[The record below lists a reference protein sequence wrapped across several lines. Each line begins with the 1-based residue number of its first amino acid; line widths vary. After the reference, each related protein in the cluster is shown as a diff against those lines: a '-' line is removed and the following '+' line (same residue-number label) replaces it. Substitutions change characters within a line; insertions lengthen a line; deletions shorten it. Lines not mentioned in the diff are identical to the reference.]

1 MERPP
6 ISVLLPTTTW
16 TSACRQVA
24 EQLQDDDELL
34 LLCDHESDPV
44 AERTDLTPA
53 VSVIPAGDPD
63 GCSGKA
69 NAVDRGMDRAS
80 HDRIVWTDDDFDH
93 PPDWLDTLSADY
105 DRHGPVSEVPFFRGE
120 DPLSVFLEP
129 TNVFGGTLTTWLG
142 DIPWGGSVIFER
154 DDLDIEA
161 FRADL
166 RRTVSDDGTLG
177 EHLEMTTLKRV
188 REVSAGGTVRESL
201 ERFVRFIKIVRFHG
215 PAITAF
221 NALALLAIT
230 TALVSFP
237 LLTTVGVT
245 LSYGLVYAAFGIR
258 RWTFLLAVPAT
269 VVNLPLFAYALVRR
283 TFVWGGRR
291 YRWRSM
297 FDVEIVE

>member
-6 ISVLLPTTTW
+6 VSVLLPTTTW
-16 TSACRQVA
+16 TPACRQVA
-24 EQLQDDDELL
+24 EQLRDDDELL
-34 LLCDHESDPV
+34 VLPDHESDPV
-44 AERTDLTPA
+44 AKQTGLPQS
-53 VSVIPAGDPD
+53 VSVIPVGDPD

-69 NAVDRGMDRAS
+69 NAIAVGMERAR
-80 HDRIVWTDDDFDH
+80 HDRLVWTDDDFDH
-93 PPDWLDTLSADY
+93 PPDWLDQLSADY
-105 DRHGPVSEVPFFRGE
+105 DRHGPVSEVPFFRGR
-120 DPLSVFLEP
+120 DPLAVLLEP

-154 DDLDIEA
+154 DDLDVDA

-166 RRTVSDDGTLG
+166 TRTVSDDGTLG

-188 REVSAGGTVRESL
+188 REVSAGGTIRQTL
-201 ERFVRFIKIVRFHG
+201 ERFVRFIKIVRFHA
-215 PAITAF
+215 PAITVF
-221 NALALLAIT
+221 NAFALLAIT
-230 TALVSFP
+230 TALVLFP

-245 LSYGLVYAAFGIR
+245 LSYGLVYATFGIR

-269 VVNLPLFAYALVRR
+269 LVNLPLMAYALARR

-297 FDVEIVE
+297 FDVEVGE